1 MNYMLLMKKISE
13 EVDVNN
19 EDTLAIKKVVSK
31 HSLDIDKEEYEK
43 KLVNILLANLKIYI
57 VKHEKCIVDW
67 LYIF

>member
-43 KLVNILLANLKIYI
+43 KISKYSSG
-57 VKHEKCIVDW
+57 KFKD
-67 LYIF
+67 LYC

>member
-19 EDTLAIKKVVSK
+19 EDILAIKKIVSE

-43 KLVNILLANLKIYI
+43 KISKYSSG
-57 VKHEKCIVDW
+57 KFKD
-67 LYIF
+67 LYC

>member
-31 HSLDIDKEEYEK
+31 HSLDIDKEECEK
-43 KLVNILLANLKIYI
+43 KISKYSSG
-57 VKHEKCIVDW
+57 KFKD
-67 LYIF
+67 LYC